1 MMSPKIETVPKVW
14 EPSIVLSSGVV
25 GGWRVHFASRAKLK
39 LLPKVTFTA
48 RKISEK

>member
-1 MMSPKIETVPKVW
+1 MMSSRIETVPKVW
-14 EPSIVLSSGVV
+14 EPSIVLSSGV